1 MKNDLLSA
9 WWKFAISASE
19 IAWTAPW
26 VIQART
32 GRVMRNPRLSGEV
45 DRREVTRMILEK
57 VQAAQEAQWVLWR
70 HALASQQDTWSKL
83 WTAGLSPTGL
93 APAATALR
101 RAATNSA
108 VLAHRVLQPT
118 RRRVKT
124 NARRL
129 SRRR

>member
-9 WWKFAISASE
+9 WWKLVTSANE

-32 GRVMRNPRLSGEV
+32 GRVLRNPTLSRAV
-45 DRREVTRMILEK
+45 DRREVMRMVIEK

-70 HALASQQDTWSKL
+70 QALASQQDAWTKL
-83 WTAGLSPTGL
+83 WTTGLSPRSTV
-93 APAATALR
+93 PTATAIR
-101 RAATNSA
+101 RVATDSS

-118 RRRVKT
+118 RRRVKA

-129 SRRR
+129 RKRR